1 MFLNNLFASI
11 REGIKLKRMEDSK
24 PNEVEKNGHRV
35 AMDLVK
41 DGENN
46 YEFKN
51 DQGTN
56 EFHFK
61 IQKF

>member
-1 MFLNNLFASI
+1 
-11 REGIKLKRMEDSK
+11 MEDSK